1 MPHSHVANML
11 NISNIPNVWTRL
23 LSTNVFCSWFFTLA
37 QFFFQ
42 ISASRYCNHITM
54 ADYLTSN
61 RHEIEKFVQQAE
73 DGFQWKHYFQ
83 FLGVLE
89 LDMNVDAIATRTRNA
104 IKVRSYN

>member
-1 MPHSHVANML
+1 MRFGG
-11 NISNIPNVWTRL
+11 TK
-23 LSTNVFCSWFFTLA
+23 TLA
-37 QFFFQ
+37 KTYYVWGVIGLTKSP

-104 IKVRSYN
+104 IKVRTYNLAT

>member
-1 MPHSHVANML
+1 M
-11 NISNIPNVWTRL
+11 
-23 LSTNVFCSWFFTLA
+23 FFIIIVCKIIIHFILA
-37 QFFFQ
+37 PFFIFQ

-89 LDMNVDAIATRTRNA
+89 LDMNVDAIAARTRNA
-104 IKVRSYN
+104 IKVCTYYLATYT